1 MSKVIELLIDENQDA
16 WGVEAISLVKFPA
29 IEENF
34 VFFSKQGNTRGVSL
48 AAVDEDQQV
57 LVGAAL
63 IPDKNIPRYDEATDE
78 EYEVFFSKET
88 VKLASELYIKQ
99 NRTNNHTREH
109 QESIDEVSVVE
120 SWIVEDPELDKSKL
134 YGLSMPQ
141 GTWMVKVHVANSEI
155 WQEVKAGKLRGFS
168 IEGYFADKIV
178 EMQRR
183 EMESFTDYPESASN
197 NAKRALEWA
206 EENGWGSC
214 GTEVGKQRANQLANG
229 EAISM
234 ETVTRTYS
242 YLSRAAEHADVPYGE
257 GCGGLMYDAWGG
269 KSMLNWAEGKVNAN
283 KEKTEAAEETEMKEP
298 CWADYEQ
305 IGTKIKDGKEVPNC
319 VPIKQS
325 KMQKT
330 LKKMWFAIRRKF
342 YNEVSLQDGTVIAT
356 EDDTLTAGSA
366 VFKIDEEGLPTELG
380 NGKYTTEAGIEIEVF
395 EGVLTEYD
403 GEVKAV
409 EEKEEEVEMETDK
422 HELNRMKVNYYKALL
437 RKRYYDRYE

>member
-1 MSKVIELLIDENQDA
+1 MSKLIELLIDENEDA

-48 AAVDEDQQV
+48 AAVDEEQQV

-88 VKLASELYIKQ
+88 VKLASQLYIKQ

-141 GTWMVKVHVANSEI
+141 GTWMVKVHVANNEV

-197 NAKRALEWA
+197 NANK
-206 EENGWGSC
+206 
-214 GTEVGKQRANQLANG
+214 VPMKQ
-229 EAISM
+229 
-234 ETVTRTYS
+234 T
-242 YLSRAAEHADVPYGE
+242 
-257 GCGGLMYDAWGG
+257 
-269 KSMLNWAEGKVNAN
+269 
-283 KEKTEAAEETEMKEP
+283 
-298 CWADYEQ
+298 
-305 IGTKIKDGKEVPNC
+305 
-319 VPIKQS
+319 

-356 EDDTLTAGSA
+356 EDDALTAGSA

-380 NGKYTTEAGIEIEVF
+380 NGKYTTEGGVELEVF

-409 EEKEEEVEMETDK
+409 EEKEEEVEK
-422 HELNRMKVNYYKALL
+422 IGRAHV
-437 RKRYYDRYE
+437 